1 MDQHRAGKA
10 GMEEALIDFL
20 SLPQAMQF
28 QLQVQ
33 KFRGDPEN
41 IHVKWNGLVMI
52 WSNLILKTFTG
63 F

>member
-10 GMEEALIDFL
+10 GIEEALIDFL
-20 SLPQAMQF
+20 SLLQAMQF

-41 IHVKWNGLVMI
+41 IHVK
-52 WSNLILKTFTG
+52 
-63 F
+63 